1 MKNVGFFS
9 KKKKFEIENIYQDG
23 IGINNCFFFFF
34 WSTICQVLF
43 IPLKYSVRLRVSSVF
58 YR

>member
-1 MKNVGFFS
+1 MKKVGFFS
-9 KKKKFEIENIYQDG
+9 KKKKFEIEKIYQDG
-23 IGINNCFFFFF
+23 IGINNCFFF

>member
-23 IGINNCFFFFF
+23 IGINNCFFFFLVYYMS
-34 WSTICQVLF
+34 ST
-43 IPLKYSVRLRVSSVF
+43 F
-58 YR
+58 YTIEI

>member
-9 KKKKFEIENIYQDG
+9 KKKKFEIEKIYQDG
-23 IGINNCFFFFF
+23 IGINNCFFF
-34 WSTICQVLF
+34 WSTMCQVLF